1 MLRKDAWVPVVPPGK
16 CDPAHAPIRRG
27 VGVAACYIGATIT
40 ARSLATRSHAWTTA
54 LGLARLSDGLL
65 DRFCLI
71 AVGQFT
77 GARGELEMTQQSCCV
92 PTAQLTKKKGREDVG
107 NAQRLGDKS
116 PQIVPP
122 RQRGQR
128 CPKIAPKSRFV
139 RRLFLTFHLLTA

>member
-1 MLRKDAWVPVVPPGK
+1 MLRKDAWVPVAPPGK

-71 AVGQFT
+71 AAGQFT

-92 PTAQLTKKKGREDVG
+92 PTAQLTKKKAEKMSETL
-107 NAQRLGDKS
+107 NALGISLLKSCPQGDGVNVAPRLL
-116 PQIVPP
+116 
-122 RQRGQR
+122 
-128 CPKIAPKSRFV
+128 PKAG
-139 RRLFLTFHLLTA
+139 LFADCS